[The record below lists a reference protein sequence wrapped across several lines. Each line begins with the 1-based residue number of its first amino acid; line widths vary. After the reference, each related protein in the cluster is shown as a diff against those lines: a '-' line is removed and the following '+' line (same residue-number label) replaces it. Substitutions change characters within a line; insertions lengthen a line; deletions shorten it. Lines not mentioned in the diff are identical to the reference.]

1 MSKPLSF
8 EDTPFYFPKMM
19 NKNKCL
25 LSECNHLF
33 GVQFSRSSHVRL
45 CNPVDCSMPGFA
57 VHHLLLELIQTHVH
71 LILCRPLLLLPPIFP
86 SIRVFS
92 NESLLHIRWP
102 KYWNFNFNISPSN
115 EYSGLTDFQ
124 RIARRDKKVFFSNQC
139 KEIEENNR
147 KGKTR
152 DLF

>member
-1 MSKPLSF
+1 MEQPQNWQNDLSS
-8 EDTPFYFPKMM
+8 FPRQTIQHDS
-19 NKNKCL
+19 N
-25 LSECNHLF
+25 LSLCPNHLCPT
-33 GVQFSRSSHVRL
+33 L
-45 CNPVDCSMPGFA
+45 CNTRDCSTLGLP
-57 VHHLLLELIQTHVH
+57 VHHLLPELTQTHVH
-71 LILCRPLLLLPPIFP
+71 LILCRPLLLLSPIFP

-92 NESLLHIRWP
+92 NELLLHIRWP